1 MPQKKRI
8 WQSLEDCGKVELSN
22 ESIEALIKTRIQPSL
37 PKFPSGETGVKV
49 IKEFLRTKMSNKE
62 FICLVLKYSLDGKG
76 YHTCLGIAQKNGVTQ
91 QCISS
96 HVREGVRK
104 LICACHHYLY
114 CDNNTVV

>member
-22 ESIEALIKTRIQPSL
+22 KSIEELIKTRIQPSL

-49 IKEFLRTKMSNKE
+49 IKDFLRTKMSNKE

-76 YHTCLGIAQKNGVTQ
+76 YHTCVGIAQKNRVSP

-96 HVREGVRK
+96 HVREAMRK
-104 LICACHHYLY
+104 LIHLCHHYV
-114 CDNNTVV
+114 CSDNSGQ